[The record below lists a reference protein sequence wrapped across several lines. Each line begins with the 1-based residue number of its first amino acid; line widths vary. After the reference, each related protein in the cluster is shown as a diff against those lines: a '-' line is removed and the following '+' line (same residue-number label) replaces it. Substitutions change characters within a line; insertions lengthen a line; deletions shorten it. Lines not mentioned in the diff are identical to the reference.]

1 MGVVTEGFFS
11 ITTLALAP
19 SLMLGFA
26 AAAAALTADVSCFTT
41 VVGIVALTTA
51 EVLVIVLMVFSF
63 KTFIKK
69 DSSGSA
75 ASHRINFDLFVAA
88 MGSTLECIK
97 RNLYYLKLL
106 KIFKVIHHVNHDHY
120 SNFVLDEF

>member
-1 MGVVTEGFFS
+1 MGVVTAGFFS
-11 ITTLALAP
+11 TTTLALAP

-26 AAAAALTADVSCFTT
+26 AAASTAEVSCFTT
-41 VVGIVALTTA
+41 DAGIVALTTE

-69 DSSGSA
+69 DSSGST

-88 MGSTLECIK
+88 MGLM
-97 RNLYYLKLL
+97 
-106 KIFKVIHHVNHDHY
+106 
-120 SNFVLDEF
+120 